1 MFAISKRIGVDLGT
15 VNSFVWL
22 QGSGIVLE
30 EPTVVAVAL
39 KDRRVVAVG
48 TLAKNMLGRTPGTII
63 ASKPLKYGVI
73 ADYAVTEAL
82 MRFFLQKVMG
92 RGLLLKPEVM
102 VSVPAGSTQVERRAV
117 LEATLSAGAR
127 KAYLLDEPLA
137 AIIGAGIPIAEASG
151 NMILNVGG
159 GAAEAAVVSLG
170 GVVAS
175 KSVRVGGNALD
186 QAIQKYVKKQHGI
199 MIGEMTA
206 EAIKIQIGSALPL
219 SSKSKSTSSSVVS
232 GASALT
238 GTSSASG
245 FSITTSASMTTATSV
260 AVKGRDAI
268 HGMPREIELTN
279 EEVCEAIQ
287 RPLNQIVEMV
297 KHVLEEV
304 PPELASDIIDKGL
317 MMTGGASQLTGLDK
331 RIADEVGIPVS
342 IAEDPLHC
350 VIKGIG
356 VVLDDLDTYR
366 HVLREK

>member
-151 NMILNVGG
+151 NMVLNVGG

-206 EAIKIQIGSALPL
+206 EAIKIQIGSAFPL
-219 SSKSKSTSSSVVS
+219 SSKSKSISPSIASETST
-232 GASALT
+232 LT
-238 GTSSASG
+238 GTSPATSPATTGASL
-245 FSITTSASMTTATSV
+245 ITATSM

-279 EEVCEAIQ
+279 EEVCGAIQ

-297 KHVLEEV
+297 KRVLEEV

>member
-1 MFAISKRIGVDLGT
+1 MFAFSKRIGVDLGT

-22 QGSGIVLE
+22 QGSGIVVE

-48 TLAKNMLGRTPGTII
+48 ALAKNMLGRTPGTIV
-63 ASKPLKYGVI
+63 ASKPLRHGVI

-151 NMILNVGG
+151 NMVLNVGG

-186 QAIQKYVKKQHGI
+186 ESIQKYVKKHHGI

-206 EAIKIQIGSALPL
+206 EAIKIEIGSALPQA
-219 SSKSKSTSSSVVS
+219 SSKANRK
-232 GASALT
+232 L
-238 GTSSASG
+238 
-245 FSITTSASMTTATSV
+245 SMP
-260 AVKGRDAI
+260 VKGRDSI
-268 HGMPREIELTN
+268 NGMPREIELTSD
-279 EEVCEAIQ
+279 EVFEAIQ
-287 RPLNQIVEMV
+287 QPVTQIIAMV
-297 KHVLEEV
+297 KRVLEEV

-317 MMTGGASQLTGLDK
+317 IMTGGTVQLAGLDK
-331 RIADEVGIPVS
+331 RIADEVSIPVS
-342 IAEDPLHC
+342 LAEDPLHC

>member
-22 QGSGIVLE
+22 QGSGIVVE

-39 KDRRVVAVG
+39 KDKRVVAVG
-48 TLAKNMLGRTPGTII
+48 TMAKNMLGRTPGTIV
-63 ASKPLKYGVI
+63 ASKPLRYGVI

-151 NMILNVGG
+151 NMVLNVGG

-186 QAIQKYVKKQHGI
+186 ESIQKYVKKQHGI

-206 EAIKIQIGSALPL
+206 EAIKIEIGSALPAA
-219 SSKSKSTSSSVVS
+219 SSKAKQKS
-232 GASALT
+232 
-238 GTSSASG
+238 
-245 FSITTSASMTTATSV
+245 SM

-268 HGMPREIELTN
+268 NGMPREIELTGD
-279 EEVCEAIQ
+279 EVYEAIQ
-287 RPLNQIVEMV
+287 QPVSQIIAMV
-297 KHVLEEV
+297 KRVLEEV

-317 MMTGGASQLTGLDK
+317 MMTGGTVQLSGLDK
-331 RIADEVGIPVS
+331 RIADEVSIPVS
-342 IAEDPLHC
+342 LAEDPLHC